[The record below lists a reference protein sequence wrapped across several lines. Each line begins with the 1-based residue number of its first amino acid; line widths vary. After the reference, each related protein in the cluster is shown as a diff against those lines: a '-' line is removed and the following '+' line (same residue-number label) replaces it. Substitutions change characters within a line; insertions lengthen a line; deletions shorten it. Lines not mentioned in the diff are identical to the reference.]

1 MSVSSEACKT
11 AALTF
16 AKRLATR
23 AYDEAYAMTGREYRD
38 EVPLERLK
46 ADFEAIVPL
55 DWGAAEPIEIAQAMD
70 RWTGQRDT
78 DVLWVYV
85 SIGGDVYSE
94 AVTVVLAP
102 EDGEPRIREVGF
114 GRP

>member
-1 MSVSSEACKT
+1 V
-11 AALTF
+11 TF
-16 AKRLATR
+16 TKRLAAR
-23 AYDEAYAMTGREYRD
+23 AYGEAYAMTSRPYRA

-55 DWGAAEPIEIAQAMD
+55 DWGAAEPIEIAQTMD
-70 RWTGQRDT
+70 RWPGQRDA
-78 DVLWVYV
+78 DLLWVYV

-94 AVTVVLAP
+94 AVVVVLAA
-102 EDGEPRIREVGF
+102 EDGEPRIREIEF